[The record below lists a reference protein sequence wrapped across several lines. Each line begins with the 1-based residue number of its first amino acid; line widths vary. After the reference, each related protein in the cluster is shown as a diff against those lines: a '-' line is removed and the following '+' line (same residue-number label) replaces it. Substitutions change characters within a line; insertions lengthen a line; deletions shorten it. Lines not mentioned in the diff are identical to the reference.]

1 MSETPTPAYR
11 HLRIGLSIAA
21 LAASVT
27 ATVGVALA
35 ADDVTALREA
45 RERWQD
51 VGFLLIS
58 WYAIAVPVG
67 TLALSGW
74 ARRVGRPVRLGWRN
88 AGLVL
93 GHGVVVA
100 ALAGIFGDVVPD
112 YLSGG
117 RGGGAKGAYL
127 TWLIATLPAFA
138 AVALAGGLFPGPASR
153 KTHGIVAGVAAVSWI
168 CGALPFLILIVYAFA
183 NLA

>member
-11 HLRIGLSIAA
+11 HLRISLSIAA
-21 LAASVT
+21 LAASVA

-35 ADDVTALREA
+35 ADDVAALREA

-58 WYAIAVPVG
+58 WYAFAVPVG
-67 TLALSGW
+67 TLALSPW
-74 ARRVGRPVRLGWRN
+74 ARRVGRSARLGWRN

-93 GHGVVVA
+93 GHGVLVA
-100 ALAGIFGDVVPD
+100 ALAWFFGDIVAD
-112 YLSGG
+112 YFSGN
-117 RGGGAKGAYL
+117 RGGGSKGAYL

-138 AVALAGGLFPGPASR
+138 AVALAGGLFPRPAAPR
-153 KTHGIVAGVAAVSWI
+153 THGVVAGVAAVSWI
-168 CGALPFLILIVYAFA
+168 CGALPFLFLIVYAFA
-183 NLA
+183 EFA